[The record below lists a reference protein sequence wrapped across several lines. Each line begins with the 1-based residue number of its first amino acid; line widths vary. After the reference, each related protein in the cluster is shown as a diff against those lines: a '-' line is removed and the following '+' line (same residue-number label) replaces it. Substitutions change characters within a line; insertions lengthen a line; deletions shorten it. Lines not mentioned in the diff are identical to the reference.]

1 MDIGKSSE
9 VEKRE
14 EQGTTVHLKDE
25 NGELQF
31 YPEGVERAKQKPVTI
46 TVVGTYSKT
55 FRKARKD
62 QRDKNLKRGRVALTA
77 DSLEKQEIEVIAS
90 CITGWEGLTSGTEEF
105 VFKTENAILLLTTAP
120 WIREQ
125 VEEAMGDHQGFST
138 ARSQS

>member
-1 MDIGKSSE
+1 MDIGKGNE
-9 VEKRE
+9 VEQRE
-14 EQGTTVHLKDE
+14 EQGTIVQLKDE

-31 YPEGVERAKQKPVTI
+31 YPEGAERKDQKPVTV

-62 QRDKNLKRGRVALTA
+62 QRDKNLKRGRVGLKA
-77 DSLEKQEIEVIAS
+77 QETEVIAK
-90 CITGWEGLTSGTEEF
+90 CILGWEGLTFNGQDFRYTD
-105 VFKTENAILLLTTAP
+105 ENKVLLLGVP

-125 VEEAMGDHQGFST
+125 IEEAMGDHQGFST